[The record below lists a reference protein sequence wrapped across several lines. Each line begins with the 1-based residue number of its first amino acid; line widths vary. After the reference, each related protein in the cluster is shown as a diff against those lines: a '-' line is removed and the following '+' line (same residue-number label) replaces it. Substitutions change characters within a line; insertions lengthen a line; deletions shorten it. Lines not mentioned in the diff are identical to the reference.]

1 MVFGG
6 VEKVRQIQR
15 QGQKKRIL
23 DVCSFQLYFSF
34 VAIILDHVL
43 GLTAIDTGYGMEYGY
58 LFLLYGLFILIP
70 SFSVSFRRL
79 HDQNKSG
86 AWILINLIPFVG
98 TIWYLVLMLLSGTA
112 GSNKYGE
119 DQKALES
126 GRNNVQNDLG
136 A

>member
-1 MVFGG
+1 M
-6 VEKVRQIQR
+6 
-15 QGQKKRIL
+15 
-23 DVCSFQLYFSF
+23 
-34 VAIILDHVL
+34 
-43 GLTAIDTGYGMEYGY
+43 
-58 LFLLYGLFILIP
+58 
-70 SFSVSFRRL
+70 
-79 HDQNKSG
+79 
-86 AWILINLIPFVG
+86 INLIPFVG